1 MNRILFAPF
10 AKFLE
15 LDFALNEFFV
25 LSAPVIDPFTV
36 FAGEF
41 Y

>member
-1 MNRILFAPF
+1 MNSVLFAPF
-10 AKFLE
+10 AKLLE
-15 LDFALNEFFV
+15 LYFALNELLV
-25 LSAPVIDPFTV
+25 LSAPVIDPFAF